1 MTKPKSRPGSRAH
14 TAPTRQPRSRGTERR
29 QAAVKRMA
37 WRWPAIGI
45 GTVLFGIIVLS
56 IYLAWSRPA
65 VQPVS
70 GSLVASSAPAEGA
83 AHSALGPA
91 NAPVT
96 IAEYADFGCPSCQ
109 AWHRAGILNQIRAQ
123 YGDKV
128 RFVWYDFPV
137 ITPQSP
143 KAAEA
148 ARCAADQG
156 KFWDYHDLLYLHA
169 PAIDI
174 TSLKSYA
181 SELKLDSASFTQ
193 CLDSGAHQA
202 AVDQDLQDAFAHQF
216 RGTPSFLINGQPLIG
231 PPALAVLQQRIDA
244 ILAGK

>member
-1 MTKPKSRPGSRAH
+1 MTTSAAH
-14 TAPTRQPRSRGTERR
+14 PD
-29 QAAVKRMA
+29 
-37 WRWPAIGI
+37 
-45 GTVLFGIIVLS
+45 
-56 IYLAWSRPA
+56 
-65 VQPVS
+65 
-70 GSLVASSAPAEGA
+70 GA
-83 AHSALGPA
+83 AHPALGPA
-91 NAPVT
+91 SAPVT

-156 KFWDYHDLLYLHA
+156 KFWDYHDLLYLRA
-169 PAIDI
+169 PAIDVE
-174 TSLKSYA
+174 SLKTYA
-181 SELKLDSASFTQ
+181 SALKLDRASFNQ
-193 CLDSGAHQA
+193 CLDSGTHQA
-202 AVDQDLQDAFAHQF
+202 AVERDLQDAFAHQF

-231 PPALAVLQQRIDA
+231 PPAFAVLQQRIDA